1 MAKRREEKCV
11 FCEIIAG
18 KAPAHRIHEGRHSL
32 AILDIFPFARGHSLV
47 ISKRHVVWWHDLSEK
62 ETEDLFRTARVVA
75 NKIQKAFKP
84 DFVCM
89 YARGKRIPHVHL
101 FLIPTYSGDLLDRFF
116 NALEKIQEAPGEL
129 VRMRDRVELAKTAR
143 LIAKS

>member
-1 MAKRREEKCV
+1 MARKKREKCV
-11 FCEIIAG
+11 FCDIIAG
-18 KAPAHRIHEGRHSL
+18 KAPAHRVHEGKHSL
-32 AILDIFPFARGHSLV
+32 AILDIFPFARGHCLV
-47 ISKRHVVWWHDLSEK
+47 ISKRHVLWWHDLSEQ

-75 NKIQKAFKP
+75 RKLHQTLKP

-89 YARGKRIPHVHL
+89 YARGRRIPHVHI

-129 VRMRDRVELAKTAR
+129 VRMRDPAELAKTAR
-143 LIAKS
+143 LLKKS

>member
-1 MAKRREEKCV
+1 MTRNHGKKCV
-11 FCEIIAG
+11 FCDMVAG

-89 YARGKRIPHVHL
+89 YARGKRIPHVHI

-129 VRMRDRVELAKTAR
+129 VRMRDRAELAKTAR

>member
-75 NKIQKAFKP
+75 NKIQKALKP

-129 VRMRDRVELAKTAR
+129 VRMRDRVELAKTAS